1 MQDLQQKKLKKGTKT
16 YFFLKKSLKIKN
28 NIVNQEK
35 SESIM
40 EINCPICSNEAIF
53 IFISKHD
60 KRIYECENENCKHFF
75 TPPYKENQGI
85 VPREGNI
92 ENLSDKATNIFGE
105 RNERLLK
112 LFMKRIQN
120 KNYPITF
127 LDYGA
132 GNAHVSRT
140 FKQVLGTKAKIYCL
154 EANPACQDLYQ
165 KYGLLQISTPNE
177 LKEKV
182 DFIYMIEVIEHLD
195 DPIASMTQLSHSLNE
210 NGLIFLSTPLGTKIE
225 SKTHAYETPSHL
237 HFFSKKSFNLMLNK
251 SGFMEITFRYYPEM
265 YVLPSRK
272 YQKFK
277 MAVKKF
283 ISNTFLKFL
292 IKDNHL
298 VGCTKLIN
306 NKSTL

>member
-1 MQDLQQKKLKKGTKT
+1 MTMMHENVSELDAVKQLK
-16 YFFLKKSLKIKN
+16 
-28 NIVNQEK
+28 
-35 SESIM
+35 
-40 EINCPICSNEAIF
+40 CPICSSDSTF
-53 IFISKHD
+53 IFISKHS
-60 KRIYECENENCKHFF
+60 KNIFECTNNSCGHFF
-75 TPPYKENQGI
+75 TPPYTKNQGI
-85 VPREGNI
+85 VPRNEKI
-92 ENLSDKATNIFGE
+92 EVLSDKAICIFGE

-112 LFMKRIQN
+112 LFLNWLKN
-120 KNYPITF
+120 LNYPITF